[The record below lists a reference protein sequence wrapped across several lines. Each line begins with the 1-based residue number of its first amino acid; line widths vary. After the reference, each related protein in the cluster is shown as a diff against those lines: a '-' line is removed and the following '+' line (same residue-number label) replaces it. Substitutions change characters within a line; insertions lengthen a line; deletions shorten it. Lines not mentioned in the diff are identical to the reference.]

1 MENVSKIG
9 HDVFNI
15 LRNEEYRQ
23 RNTVELIASENFVSD
38 DILRALGSVF
48 TNKYTEGY
56 PAERYDGMGN
66 SGRYYGGCQYYDQLE
81 NLCVKRWKQVFRC
94 EDTYHVNV
102 QPHSGTQANMEAY
115 ASVLNI
121 GDRVLAMDIQ
131 SGAHLS
137 HGSKASST
145 SKLYEFD
152 YYGLDENGYIDLN
165 QIFTK
170 LRLFRPKLVVV
181 GASAYS
187 REIPFGEICEMCHD
201 EGALVLTDIAHIAGL
216 VATGFHESPFSL
228 NEYGADLITTTA
240 HKTLRGPRGGLIFSK
255 PELAKKVDSAV
266 FPKNQG
272 GSLMN
277 VIAAKAICA
286 EEALSY
292 SYHDYI
298 EQVVKNAKAMA
309 DEFIKMGYKVV
320 SGGTDNH
327 LFLLDL
333 NGIGVTGV
341 EVQEACDENDIT
353 LNKNSIPNDPLPPS
367 KTSGVR
373 IGTSA
378 MTTKGYKEGDFIIM
392 AHRIDS
398 IIKQIQDNHNK
409 NKSSIIVG

>member
-1 MENVSKIG
+1 M
-9 HDVFNI
+9 F
-15 LRNEEYRQ
+15 L
-23 RNTVELIASENFVSD
+23 
-38 DILRALGSVF
+38 
-48 TNKYTEGY
+48 
-56 PAERYDGMGN
+56 
-66 SGRYYGGCQYYDQLE
+66 
-81 NLCVKRWKQVFRC
+81 
-94 EDTYHVNV
+94 
-102 QPHSGTQANMEAY
+102 
-115 ASVLNI
+115 
-121 GDRVLAMDIQ
+121 DIQ
-131 SGAHLS
+131 KNFELKDEGIVRLNTKVLRFLHLS
-137 HGSKASST
+137 HGSKASMSG
-145 SKLYEFD
+145 KLYEFE

-170 LRLFRPKLVVV
+170 LKLFRPKLVVV

-201 EGALVLTDIAHIAGL
+201 EGAFVLTDIAHIAGL

-228 NEYGADLITTTA
+228 NEYGADLITTTT

-333 NGIGVTGV
+333 SGTGVTGA

-373 IGTSA
+373 IGTPA
-378 MTTKGYKEGDFIIM
+378 MTTRGYKEGDFIIV